1 MPEKDLQKWTTFF
14 HEAGVP
20 RGPATEY
27 ATLFCNHRIKDILL
41 GDLTKEILNDIG
53 IIVMGDVMSILKHAK
68 AVYAKLEREKMS
80 NQLVQDL
87 ESESVDEPL
96 VKDNP
101 PPLLLSSGQVKKKK
115 LVAKLPNKPKT
126 EVQQTAVLTLPVK
139 KKMSPTAGPKITVT
153 VDDSPIS
160 PKKRPAKTTMSLS
173 DRFAS
178 KTVPQPKVS
187 RVSVEGS
194 KAQTNTVKKVLAKT
208 MPSTEKMTSTNKG
221 VAVKRKSAFE
231 RLGKEESSTVLKDM
245 EHLSPKIKITKLTK
259 SPVAARSSKVI
270 SLTKSESSVFKRLG
284 ETDAAS
290 PPSTTHTGALTIR
303 TIRGVRSRIVSDDSP
318 EKPAKSHSVLRPL
331 KPIRAVQPVKP
342 VSTVKARVSADTTK
356 ESSRK
361 SVFSRLGSQ
370 T

>member
-1 MPEKDLQKWTTFF
+1 MAEKDLQKWTTFF

-80 NQLVQDL
+80 NQLVQ

-96 VKDNP
+96 VQDDP
-101 PPLLLSSGQVKKKK
+101 PQLLLSSGQVKKKK

-126 EVQQTAVLTLPVK
+126 EVQQTAVLTLPAK
-139 KKMSPTAGPKITVT
+139 KKMLPTVGPKITVT
-153 VDDSPIS
+153 VDDSSRIS

-178 KTVPQPKVS
+178 KTVLQPKVS
-187 RVSVEGS
+187 PVSVEGS
-194 KAQTNTVKKVLAKT
+194 KAQTNTVKKVLTKT
-208 MPSTEKMTSTNKG
+208 KPSTEKMTSTNKG

-231 RLGKEESSTVLKDM
+231 RLGKEESSNVSKDM
-245 EHLSPKIKITKLTK
+245 ERLSPKIKITKLTK
-259 SPVAARSSKVI
+259 SPVAAPSSKVI

-290 PPSTTHTGALTIR
+290 PPSTTRTGALTIR
-303 TIRGVRSRIVSDDSP
+303 TIRGVGSRIVSDDSP

-342 VSTVKARVSADTTK
+342 VSTVKARVSADTKK